1 MEVATIATQ
10 NRLNGQI
17 RSPEVRL
24 ISSIG
29 EQLGIM
35 PIDQAQ
41 AVADEQELDLV
52 EISPQA
58 NPPVCKIMDYGKYIY
73 ERDKREKEAK
83 KNQKVVETKEIR
95 LSPVIDDGDFN
106 TKLRNAQKFLADG
119 NRVQITVRFKGRQM
133 AHPEIGKE
141 VILRFADSCADIA
154 EANKAPKLEGRSMS
168 MLLVPKAGKK

>member
-1 MEVATIATQ
+1 
-10 NRLNGQI
+10 
-17 RSPEVRL
+17 
-24 ISSIG
+24 
-29 EQLGIM
+29 M

-41 AVADEQELDLV
+41 GVADEQELDLV

-73 ERDKREKEAK
+73 ERDKRAKEAK

-106 TKLRNAQKFLADG
+106 TKVRNAQKFLADG

-141 VILRFADSCADIA
+141 VILRFADACADIA
-154 EANKAPKLEGRSMS
+154 DAPKVPKLDGRSMS
-168 MLLVPKAGKK
+168 LLLVPKLGKK

>member
-24 ISSIG
+24 ISSTG

-73 ERDKREKEAK
+73 ERDKRAKEAK

-141 VILRFADSCADIA
+141 VILRFADACADIA

-168 MLLVPKAGKK
+168 MLLVTKTGKK

>member
-1 MEVATIATQ
+1 MSIA
-10 NRLNGQI
+10 
-17 RSPEVRL
+17 
-24 ISSIG
+24 
-29 EQLGIM
+29 
-35 PIDQAQ
+35 QAQ

-73 ERDKREKEAK
+73 ERDKRAKEAK

-106 TKLRNAQKFLADG
+106 TKVRNAQKFLADG

-141 VILRFADSCADIA
+141 VILRFADACADIA

-168 MLLVPKAGKK
+168 MLLVPKTGKK

>member
-24 ISSIG
+24 ISSTG

-73 ERDKREKEAK
+73 ERDKRAKEAK

-106 TKLRNAQKFLADG
+106 TKLRNAQKFLVDG

-141 VILRFADSCADIA
+141 VILRFADACADIA

>member
-1 MEVATIATQ
+1 MATIATQ

-24 ISSIG
+24 ISSTG

-35 PIDQAQ
+35 PIAQAQ

-73 ERDKREKEAK
+73 ERDKRAKEAK

-106 TKLRNAQKFLADG
+106 TKVRNAQKFLADG
-119 NRVQITVRFKGRQM
+119 NRVQITWRTLRLGKRSSSALQM
-133 AHPEIGKE
+133 SARI
-141 VILRFADSCADIA
+141 
-154 EANKAPKLEGRSMS
+154 
-168 MLLVPKAGKK
+168 